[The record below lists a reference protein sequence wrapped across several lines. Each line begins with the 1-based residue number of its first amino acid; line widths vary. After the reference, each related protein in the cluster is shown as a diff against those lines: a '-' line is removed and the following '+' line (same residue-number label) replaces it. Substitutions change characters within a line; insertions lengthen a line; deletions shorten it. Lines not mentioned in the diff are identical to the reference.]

1 VPIWAV
7 DAREARAAQLCSV
20 ADAQPHT
27 IADAVADH
35 GSDLVADGAA
45 HTEPI
50 ALADPIADAVAD
62 AIAVDVADAGT
73 NAVADG
79 SADGSTDTVANTGAN
94 AALRGWLASRRRDVR
109 HLRGWAVQRVAQRRD
124 LRRLLGRV
132 LLGGGRRELQPVRE
146 GTIQLEPGL
155 VNVRSV

>member
-1 VPIWAV
+1 MPIWAV
-7 DAREARAAQLCSV
+7 DAREARAAQLCSG
-20 ADAQPHT
+20 ADAQPYT
-27 IADAVADH
+27 VADAVADP
-35 GSDLVADGAA
+35 GSDLVADGSA

-50 ALADPIADAVAD
+50 ALADPIADAVTN
-62 AIAVDVADAGT
+62 AIAVAVADAGT

-79 SADGSTDTVANTGAN
+79 SADGSTDTVANAGAN

-109 HLRGWAVQRVAQRRD
+109 HVRGRAVQRFTQRRD

-146 GTIQLEPGL
+146 GTLQLEPGL
-155 VNVRSV
+155 VDVRSV